1 MGARLIK
8 GVVDMSRK
16 KIIIIAVIILL
27 ITLSLVAIFSFLY
40 VKSKA
45 DTNKPKEKFYF
56 DVGEM
61 YSNVKDSSSIVK
73 VDITIEVTDKEL
85 LKILERKKFLI
96 NNQINEIIRS
106 KTEKELEGSDG
117 QVLLQKE
124 ITAKLAKLFNTE
136 DITNIYFEELI
147 VQ

>member
-1 MGARLIK
+1 
-8 GVVDMSRK
+8 MSSK
-16 KIIIIAVIILL
+16 KILIIAIIIL
-27 ITLSLVAIFSFLY
+27 IASLTLVAIFSFLY

-45 DTNKPKEKFYF
+45 DANKPKEKFYF

-61 YSNVKDSSSIVK
+61 YSNVKDSTSIVK

-85 LKILERKKFLI
+85 LKILEKKKFLI

-124 ITAKLAKLFNTE
+124 ITIKLAKLFNTE
-136 DITNIYFEELI
+136 DITNIYFKELI

>member
-1 MGARLIK
+1 
-8 GVVDMSRK
+8 MSRK

-45 DTNKPKEKFYF
+45 DVNKPKERFYF

-85 LKILERKKFLI
+85 LKILEKKKFLI

-124 ITAKLAKLFNTE
+124 ITVKLAKLFNTE
-136 DITNIYFEELI
+136 DITNIYFKELI

>member
-8 GVVDMSRK
+8 GVVNMNSK
-16 KIIIIAVIILL
+16 KILIIAVIVLTVSL
-27 ITLSLVAIFSFLY
+27 VLVAIFSFLY

-45 DTNKPKEKFYF
+45 DANKPKEKFYF
-56 DVGEM
+56 DIGQM

-85 LKILERKKFLI
+85 LSILEKKKFLI

-124 ITAKLAKLFNTE
+124 ITAKLAELFNTE
-136 DITNIYFEELI
+136 DITNIYFKELI